1 MSYNRGKNWKKRNSS
16 IVKMNN
22 LNLPKI
28 DLGLVNTNNNKSFED
43 KMFDSFSDKME
54 KVVKLNWE
62 KYGVPFL
69 NQNDGNSD
77 CHVQLENEIK
87 YNSEMF
93 EKFGSKGKYYHLTS
107 PKNYRRIIKEGIRS
121 KDVNRMSSMGTSDRI
136 WSIESD
142 SPLIWNQIG
151 YSQLGIGVKNLQ
163 IVVLE
168 IDSKGIKGEITSE
181 EINEFTSPLHS
192 VINQTHIEPKY
203 IKPIGYFNSSREHFY
218 SMRNELGELKSL
230 LYSTQYRMV
239 G

>member
-1 MSYNRGKNWKKRNSS
+1 MSYNSGKNWKKRNSS

-28 DLGLVNTNNNKSFED
+28 DLGLVNTKDNKSFED

-77 CHVQLENEIK
+77 FHNQLENEIK

-107 PKNYRRIIKEGIRS
+107 PKNYERIIKEGIRS

-218 SMRNELGELKSL
+218 SMKNELGELKSL